1 MRLEGRPALLEEDP
15 EGALDSLARS
25 QMLFSLL
32 KPKGAFV
39 VSFPEAE
46 ERIREI
52 DELMEEGG

>member
-1 MRLEGRPALLEEDP
+1 MRLGGRQALLEEDP
-15 EGALDSLARS
+15 ERALDSLAKS

-39 VSFPEAE
+39 VGFPEAE

-52 DELMEEGG
+52 DELMEGGG